1 MSVVNKMLRDLE
13 ARERQQ
19 AINANYVPEK
29 SIKHWVLIGAV
40 LMVSA
45 SVAATYA
52 VSTAFVP
59 DTNTGKDEAKETHVE
74 KLPTDRYAVTD
85 QELDD
90 LSTEQKLVQIA
101 DTESLDLTERL
112 SLKDYN
118 AKHAKG
124 ESIGDSEV
132 EVITKTTGQ
141 FDVQEQEI
149 SAPLVLVEKTPTE
162 LLVVD
167 SHINPHSGSD
177 VNAPDYLAGN
187 EVHKLPKVA
196 IKNEIEAKSLARFE
210 INRQAKAVAK
220 PTAEPAQILT
230 VRPSNGSKQ
239 ELSNLRS
246 QAHIESRAGNNE
258 KVIQILN
265 EILILAPSDQKTRK
279 QLAALLF
286 SKVRV
291 QEASKVLREGLELAP
306 AESSLRLMLARTY
319 FKSGNVESAFE
330 VLSQHPYQKMASDDL
345 LSLRAALAEKLG
357 LYAEAQNDYQA
368 LVNRNP
374 MQAKWWLGLGVSQD
388 KQKLV
393 VQALDSYQ
401 QAKALNQLPVQV
413 DSFVSKRIQL
423 LTRES

>member
-19 AINANYVPEK
+19 AVNTNYVPQK
-29 SIKHWVLIGAV
+29 SIKHWVLIGVV
-40 LMVSA
+40 LMASA

-52 VSTAFVP
+52 VSTAFIP
-59 DTNTGKDEAKETHVE
+59 DTKTGKDEAKETHVE
-74 KLPTDRYAVTD
+74 KLPTDRYAGIV
-85 QELDD
+85 QEIDD
-90 LSTEQKLVQIA
+90 LSTKQKLVQIA
-101 DTESLDLTERL
+101 KTESLDLTERS
-112 SLKDYN
+112 SLKDYK
-118 AKHAKG
+118 AKHAKIVG
-124 ESIGDSEV
+124 IGDSEV
-132 EVITKTTGQ
+132 AIITKTTGQ

-149 SAPLVLVEKTPTE
+149 NAPTLLGEKTPTE
-162 LLVVD
+162 LLISD
-167 SHINPHSGSD
+167 SHINRHSNSD
-177 VNAPDYLAGN
+177 SNTPDYLAGKEAQN
-187 EVHKLPKVA
+187 LPKVA
-196 IKNEIEAKSLARFE
+196 AKNEIEVNSLARFD
-210 INRQAKAVAK
+210 INRQAKAVIK
-220 PTAEPAQILT
+220 PTAEPVQNFT

-246 QAHIESRAGNNE
+246 QAHIESRAGNDE

-265 EILILAPSDQKTRK
+265 EVLILAPSDQKTRK

-286 SKVRV
+286 SKDKVR
-291 QEASKVLREGLELAP
+291 EASTVLREGLMLAP

-319 FKSGNVESAFE
+319 FKSGNLESAFE
-330 VLSQHPYQKMASDDL
+330 VLSQHPYQQMASDDL

-368 LVNRNP
+368 LVNRHP

-393 VQALDSYQ
+393 VQALNSYQ
-401 QAKALNQLPVQV
+401 QAKSLNQLPVQV

-423 LTRES
+423 LTRKS